1 MLYLILA
8 VIAGASKGFCGK
20 KISGYVNS
28 ISDSIVMNIIR
39 MFICCLIGVIFAAVQ
54 RASFAVSGKELAIYI
69 FSGVSMAA
77 FLISWLIA
85 VKSGAYML
93 INAFTTASFTVTM
106 VFGFMVFR
114 ERISVKQIISMFF
127 IIAAIM
133 FLMKYSSKIKAK
145 ITVKDFM
152 LLMVVLIS
160 SGFTN
165 VAQKMF
171 TAWIPGGNKV
181 IFNFYT
187 FLITLAAL
195 CISMPI
201 ISSNAPKANFNYK
214 KVVPYIAVMAV
225 MLFANSYF
233 LTAATTVMSSV
244 ILFPLNHVLSLTAAT
259 LMAAIFFKEKITR
272 TSAAGIICTVISIL
286 LT

>member
-1 MLYLILA
+1 MRQ
-8 VIAGASKGFCGK
+8 KGKRICK
-20 KISGYVNS
+20 QY
-28 ISDSIVMNIIR
+28 IR
-39 MFICCLIGVIFAAVQ
+39 Q
-54 RASFAVSGKELAIYI
+54 RRNEY
-69 FSGVSMAA
+69 
-77 FLISWLIA
+77 
-85 VKSGAYML
+85 
-93 INAFTTASFTVTM
+93 TTASFTVTM
-106 VFGFMVFR
+106 VFGFFVFG

-133 FLMKYSSKIKAK
+133 VLMKYSSKIKAK
-145 ITVKDFM
+145 ITVKDFI

-160 SGFTN
+160 SDFAN
-165 VAQKMF
+165 IAQKMF
-171 TAWIPGGNKV
+171 TVWLPEENKV

-201 ISSNAPKANFNYK
+201 ISSNAPKANLNYK

-233 LTAATTVMSSV
+233 LAAATTIMSPV

-259 LMAAIFFKEKITR
+259 LMAAVFFKEKITK
-272 TSAAGIICTVISIL
+272 TGAAGIICTVILIL